1 MPQVSYRGIPEHGLT
16 LITPADQAYETFVND
31 ILNRPQ
37 PFPAWPAADPSVA
50 SVLWNQSGK
59 AIIGLSYLWRFHK
72 PGAPPTRHRGSNLAS
87 SMQFDVLAG
96 RAPLVPDLCTFV
108 LPGSKRWITRQGM
121 FGNNLDVR
129 PDLPRIGGFAG
140 SGGGSR
146 NRAIDALVDNIEFSL
161 DFAILEDGLC
171 VGPDE
176 DDIFGQLRKGL
187 ADQAALAATIV
198 NRLRSGAT
206 PGQIFDLIRP
216 LARRDNPP
224 PASEHNFLMLF
235 VGSAIHRLTHQ
246 SDAEIQAWFEQEA
259 ELSLDRLRRP

>member
-16 LITPADQAYETFVND
+16 LVTPTDQGYEQFVND
-31 ILNRPQ
+31 ILSRPQ
-37 PFPAWPAADPSVA
+37 PFPAWPASDRSLAP
-50 SVLWNQSGK
+50 VLWNQSGK

-87 SMQFDVLAG
+87 SMQFDVLSG
-96 RAPLVPDLCTFV
+96 RAPLVPDLCSFV

-129 PDLPRIGGFAG
+129 PDLPKVGGFAG
-140 SGGGSR
+140 GGGSR

-176 DDIFGQLRKGL
+176 DDLFGQLRKAL

-216 LARRDNPP
+216 LARRDLQLD
-224 PASEHNFLMLF
+224 AHEQNFIRQF
-235 VGSAIHRLTHQ
+235 VGSAIHRLAHQ
-246 SDAEIQAWFEQEA
+246 SDEEILAWFEQEA
-259 ELSLDRLRRP
+259 QINLDQLRRP